1 MILKILYRGD
11 SKMKKLCII
20 SFFGLIVLGVT
31 ALSPIIQE
39 IIEEKR
45 VFPFLVANANIT
57 SDMEDWVPLYFDDK
71 QYLEVSNPLFKK
83 EITNHADNDNDIAI
97 RVKDADNNIIIN
109 DIIVSPGTSE
119 KLDGLKL
126 NEKYTIEVK
135 ALNGRYIIVMW

>member
-1 MILKILYRGD
+1 
-11 SKMKKLCII
+11 MKKLCII

-126 NEKYTIEVK
+126 NEKYTVEMK
-135 ALNGRYIIVMW
+135 ALDGRYFTVMS

>member
-1 MILKILYRGD
+1 
-11 SKMKKLCII
+11 MKKLCII

>member
-1 MILKILYRGD
+1 
-11 SKMKKLCII
+11 MKKLCTI

-83 EITNHADNDNDIAI
+83 EITNHANNDNDIAI

-135 ALNGRYIIVMW
+135 ALNGRYFIVMS

>member
-1 MILKILYRGD
+1 
-11 SKMKKLCII
+11 MKKLCII

-83 EITNHADNDNDIAI
+83 EITNHANNDNDIAI

-109 DIIVSPGTSE
+109 DMDRLQLI
-119 KLDGLKL
+119 
-126 NEKYTIEVK
+126 
-135 ALNGRYIIVMW
+135 RQFF

>member
-1 MILKILYRGD
+1 
-11 SKMKKLCII
+11 MKKLCTI

-45 VFPFLVANANIT
+45 VFPFQVANANIT

-83 EITNHADNDNDIAI
+83 EITNHANNDNDIAI

-126 NEKYTIEVK
+126 NEKYTVEMK
-135 ALNGRYIIVMW
+135 ALDGRYFTVMS

>member
-1 MILKILYRGD
+1 
-11 SKMKKLCII
+11 MKKLCII
-20 SFFGLIVLGVT
+20 WFFGLIVLGVT

-83 EITNHADNDNDIAI
+83 EITNHANNDNDIAI

-135 ALNGRYIIVMW
+135 ALNGRYFIVMS

>member
-1 MILKILYRGD
+1 
-11 SKMKKLCII
+11 MKKLCII

-83 EITNHADNDNDIAI
+83 EITNHANNDNDIAI

-135 ALNGRYIIVMW
+135 ALNGRYFIVMS

>member
-1 MILKILYRGD
+1 
-11 SKMKKLCII
+11 MKKLCII

-135 ALNGRYIIVMW
+135 ALNGRYFIVMS

>member
-1 MILKILYRGD
+1 
-11 SKMKKLCII
+11 MKKLCII

-45 VFPFLVANANIT
+45 VFPFLVANANMT

-83 EITNHADNDNDIAI
+83 EITNHANNDNDIAI

-135 ALNGRYIIVMW
+135 ALNGRYFIVMS

>member
-1 MILKILYRGD
+1 
-11 SKMKKLCII
+11 MKKLCTI

-45 VFPFLVANANIT
+45 VFPFQVANANIT

-83 EITNHADNDNDIAI
+83 EITNHANNDNDIAI

-135 ALNGRYIIVMW
+135 ALNGRYFIVMS